1 MRYGISIVFA
11 LTLLYCV
18 FLDVIPWGR
27 DKLPSVYCAY
37 RNSGASDICILV
49 KMASLVQVLCPNGRR
64 QNVKVTPN
72 TKLLQVCKH
81 KGIAQYYP
89 SVQLIENIMHF
100 TGWKQT

>member
-37 RNSGASDICILV
+37 RNSGASDICIL
-49 KMASLVQVLCPNGRR
+49 AISYQVFTARTEI
-64 QNVKVTPN
+64 VA
-72 TKLLQVCKH
+72 LLTFV
-81 KGIAQYYP
+81 
-89 SVQLIENIMHF
+89 F
-100 TGWKQT
+100 